1 MFMRRYR
8 LFLAI
13 LAIAAFCSLNL
24 IAKAQSSAD
33 IYKSIKDDPSKI
45 RWCLPEGGD
54 DPAGIIGSRCQV
66 YSECLDS
73 LGLNESVD
81 KRPYPT
87 LSAEQVESVRKCH
100 QALYN
105 AARTNPQ
112 IKGSKAT
119 QDWLEHN
126 VQSGTEA
133 KAFPVPGNLSRPH

>member
-1 MFMRRYR
+1 MRRHR
-8 LFLAI
+8 LFVAI
-13 LAIAAFCSLNL
+13 LVIAAFSFLNL
-24 IAKAQSSAD
+24 VARAQSSTD

-45 RWCLPEGGD
+45 RWCLSEAGD
-54 DPAGIIGSRCQV
+54 DPAGIIGRRCQV

-73 LGLNESVD
+73 LGLNDSVD

-112 IKGSKAT
+112 LKGSKAT

-126 VQSGTEA
+126 VSSGTEA
-133 KAFPVPGNLSRPH
+133 KAFPVPSNLGRPH